1 MNSIKKIKKETFL
14 QKQQRIV
21 REIKAN
27 KKKEEEKTIPWWVK
41 KSKDIILNIKKKSKA
56 LIKNNKQYLKKEKV
70 TFIDNRETDE
80 KVFMESSKSRDKFK
94 VVRKTESIT
103 FKNRLTGSDKIN
115 QEVDEIISSQE
126 SLNSDSNDNK
136 QIFDND
142 ESQIQDID
150 DDSS

>member
-115 QEVDEIISSQE
+115 
-126 SLNSDSNDNK
+126 
-136 QIFDND
+136 
-142 ESQIQDID
+142 
-150 DDSS
+150 

>member
-136 QIFDND
+136 QIFD
-142 ESQIQDID
+142 
-150 DDSS
+150 